1 MSTKIDVD
9 QNKDHIGGNFEWDVD
24 PKCSC
29 GKIKKAVDDR
39 FLFVSNYVGD
49 EFNSFYILP
58 VDADGYLFNSSG
70 VPITHCP
77 WCGDAIRGKKKYV
90 P

>member
-9 QNKDHIGGNFEWDVD
+9 QNKDHIGGNFEWDVE

-39 FLFVSNYVGD
+39 FLFVSNFVGD
-49 EFNSFYILP
+49 EFNDFYILP
-58 VDADGYLFNSSG
+58 VDADGYLFRSSG

-77 WCGDAIRGKKKYV
+77 WCGDAIRGKKKYA